1 MWVVMERAVLLGSLS
16 DVWEPL
22 IKRMGIYMVLFFF
35 QQDGP
40 LVLSIEHQRYYAS
53 YLKSMNHQDLSILF
67 EHF

>member
-35 QQDGP
+35 SAGRSTRAEYRTSEI
-40 LVLSIEHQRYYAS
+40 LRLLSQKHES
-53 YLKSMNHQDLSILF
+53 SGSK
-67 EHF
+67 HFV